1 MGGKIKC
8 PACKKVLH
16 SMYRHDFQSC
26 GCPAE
31 TFVDGGFDYNR
42 VGGHRINEIE
52 FIHHNHWE
60 DGIDPK
66 DLGDG
71 C

>member
-1 MGGKIKC
+1 
-8 PACKKVLH
+8 
-16 SMYRHDFQSC
+16 MYRHDFQSC